1 MMMMMMRMRMM
12 MMRRSLITWVWPGM
26 RNSMEFQ
33 HQLELDI
40 WELFSDAK
48 ARASNG
54 MCHCLRGGPGQDQVL
69 CGERLNFGS
78 LANPIC
84 VAQRPIPVKFQGSLG
99 K

>member
-1 MMMMMMRMRMM
+1 MMMMMMMM
-12 MMRRSLITWVWPGM
+12 RSLITWVWPGM
-26 RNSMEFQ
+26 RNSMDFR
-33 HQLELDI
+33 HQLEDI
-40 WELFSDAK
+40 WEVFSHADAK

-69 CGERLNFGS
+69 SGERLNFGS